1 MNLFQDPKKRKWLI
15 LVLVIVLAA
24 AALIGYLIYNQ
35 NHGGTAAVYAV
46 SDIADTGYGDSHEL
60 SGVVSEGSTENIVMR
75 EGLVQ
80 SIAVQEGSVVQAGD
94 LLMTYDTASYQLAID
109 ADQARITMIQ
119 SQIAQTQKEL
129 QRLHSTTPSTPATPT
144 PKPEPPQPAATV
156 KPDTAPYAMEDGVR
170 VYACSQQTVVS
181 GELLKQLQTDQ
192 SDAAFRIY
200 EDGALIGE
208 WTVYGSVLST
218 NYTEEWTFPD
228 WVLGEGVT
236 LAADGTARI
245 DFSAPHYGAFQTYQA
260 EEEEPETVINYT
272 GQELQQMIADKNAE
286 LQEQQRE
293 LSSARIKLQRDRLT
307 GQTGEVR
314 AANAGTVTFVGD
326 PNATAAGSTIITIK
340 GELNGTITAY
350 VDELSLSNIA
360 PGAVVY
366 VNSYESG
373 ASFTATVQ
381 TIGDRPAEDMMMYG
395 ENLSYYPVT
404 CVADDSEIELKVGE
418 GCGVTLMDA
427 NAESDVFYL
436 PMAFVR
442 EDDGGYYVLVDSD
455 GRLEK
460 RYVRTGVILWGSE
473 IAIRS
478 GLTMDDAV
486 AFPYGPTAHAG
497 AHTVPGD
504 LEQLYM
510 S

>member
-1 MNLFQDPKKRKWLI
+1 MNLFKDPKKRKRLI
-15 LVLVIVLAA
+15 LVLVCVLLV
-24 AALIGYLIYNQ
+24 AALVGYLIYNRD
-35 NHGGTAAVYAV
+35 HGGTAEVFAV
-46 SDIADTGYGDSHEL
+46 SEIADTGYGDSHEM
-60 SGVVSEGSTENIVMR
+60 SGVVSEGSTENITLR

-80 SIAVQEGSVVQAGD
+80 SIAVQEGAVVQAGD

-109 ADQARITMIQ
+109 SDQARITMIE

-129 QRLHSTTPSTPATPT
+129 QRLRSTSPATPATPT
-144 PKPEPPQPAATV
+144 PTPEPPQPVASV
-156 KPDTAPYAMEDGVR
+156 KPDTAPLAMEEGVR

-181 GELLKQLQTDQ
+181 GELLKELQTEEK
-192 SDAAFRIY
+192 DAAFRVY

-208 WTVYGSVLST
+208 WTVFGSVLKT
-218 NYTEEWTFPD
+218 NYTEEWEFAD
-228 WVLGEGVT
+228 WVLGEGIT
-236 LAADGTARI
+236 LSADGTALI
-245 DFSAPHYGAFQTYQA
+245 DFSAPHYGAFQTYHPEA
-260 EEEEPETVINYT
+260 EEPEMVINYSA
-272 GQELQQMIADKNAE
+272 QELQEMIAEKNAA

-293 LSSARIKLQRDRLT
+293 LSGARIKLQRDRLT

-314 AANAGTVTFVGD
+314 AANAGTVTYVGD
-326 PNATAAGSTIITIK
+326 PAATSTGSTIITIK

-350 VDELSLSNIA
+350 VDELSLENIA

-366 VNSYESG
+366 VYSYESG

-381 TIGDRPAEDMMMYG
+381 KIGDRPAEDMMMYG

-427 NAESDVFYL
+427 NAESGVFYL

-442 EDDGGYYVLVDSD
+442 EDSGGHYVFADNG

-478 GLTMDDAV
+478 GLTMEDAV